1 MHLPLNAW
9 LVIHVL
15 SRSESRVAELLHYK
29 SYEYFLPM
37 RQVEENSRKQ
47 SRNVP
52 LFSGYVFCRCNLE
65 AVPLIVTTPGV
76 LRILSFGGAP
86 AVVDDAEICAIKQ
99 VISSGNQ
106 YRPSPYL
113 GIGQAIRVLEGPLQ
127 GLRGILKEVKN
138 RRTAVISVDLL
149 MRSVEVDIGSCEVEM
164 LDHRYENHYAQAS
177 WAS

>member
-1 MHLPLNAW
+1 MYLPPNAW

-15 SRSESRVAELLHYK
+15 SRSESHVAELLRYK

-37 RQVEENSRKQ
+37 RQTKNGKKQ
-47 SRNVP
+47 SRNVA
-52 LFSGYVFCRCNLE
+52 LFGGYIFCRCNPD

-86 AVVDDAEICAIKQ
+86 AVVDDTEICAIKQ

-106 YRPSPYL
+106 YSPSPYL
-113 GIGQAIRVLEGPLQ
+113 GVGQVIRVLDGPLQ
-127 GLRGILKEVKN
+127 GLQGILKEVKN
-138 RRTAVISVDLL
+138 RRRAVISVDLL
-149 MRSVEVDIGSCEVEM
+149 MRSVEVDISCCDIEM
-164 LDHRYENHYAQAS
+164 LDRRDERQYAQIK